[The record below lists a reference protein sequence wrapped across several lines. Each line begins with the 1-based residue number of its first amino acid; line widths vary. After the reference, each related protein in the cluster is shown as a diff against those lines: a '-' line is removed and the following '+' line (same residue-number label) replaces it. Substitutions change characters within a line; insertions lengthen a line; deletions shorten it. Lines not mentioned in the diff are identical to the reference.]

1 MPRISRHRNSSKT
14 YTTPKKPFTK
24 PRLDAE
30 LKLCGEYGL
39 KCKREIYRA
48 RYMLAKIRRT
58 ARDLLT
64 LDENDIKRR
73 FEGAA
78 LLRRLHMLGILDEE
92 KDQLDY
98 VLGLRIEDIFKR
110 RLQSV
115 VVESRLAKSVH
126 HARNIIKARHISVG
140 GRIVNIPSYMVRI
153 SNTGRVAIADTS
165 SLGPNGKPG
174 RTKRAAARK
183 QGGAGD
189 DE

>member
-1 MPRISRHRNSSKT
+1 MNYFKFNLAFANSPLTIPCPALAAIGTRQRH
-14 YTTPKKPFTK
+14 TTPKEALHEASLGRRTQTL
-24 PRLDAE
+24 R
-30 LKLCGEYGL
+30 EYGL

-58 ARDLLT
+58 ARNLLT

-115 VVESRLAKSVH
+115 IVESKLAKSVH
-126 HARNIIKARHISVG
+126 HARNMIKARHISVG
-140 GRIVNIPSYMVRI
+140 DR
-153 SNTGRVAIADTS
+153 
-165 SLGPNGKPG
+165 
-174 RTKRAAARK
+174 
-183 QGGAGD
+183 
-189 DE
+189 

>member
-1 MPRISRHRNSSKT
+1 MKSAS
-14 YTTPKKPFTK
+14 
-24 PRLDAE
+24 
-30 LKLCGEYGL
+30 
-39 KCKREIYRA
+39 
-48 RYMLAKIRRT
+48 
-58 ARDLLT
+58 
-64 LDENDIKRR
+64 
-73 FEGAA
+73 
-78 LLRRLHMLGILDEE
+78 LGILDEE